1 MFNKLQLHE
10 QENST
15 NKKQQ
20 SIIVVYIG
28 LFTRSDVDANEHNKN
43 LILHLEYI
51 RILMLFLTVKIH
63 DSKINIKS

>member
-28 LFTRSDVDANEHNKN
+28 LFTRSDVDAN
-43 LILHLEYI
+43 LEMDI
-51 RILMLFLTVKIH
+51 RNDRSLNFYNAQT
-63 DSKINIKS
+63 SGQA

>member
-43 LILHLEYI
+43 SILHLEYI

>member
-15 NKKQQ
+15 NKNQQ

-28 LFTRSDVDANEHNKN
+28 LFTRPIWMQMNTIK
-43 LILHLEYI
+43 IPFYI
-51 RILMLFLTVKIH
+51 
-63 DSKINIKS
+63 

>member
-43 LILHLEYI
+43 PILHLGYI

>member
-15 NKKQQ
+15 NKNQQ

-28 LFTRSDVDANEHNKN
+28 LFTRPDIDANEHNEN
-43 LILHLEYI
+43 PILHLEYI

>member
-43 LILHLEYI
+43 PILHLKHC
-51 RILMLFLTVKIH
+51 RALGSF
-63 DSKINIKS
+63 S

>member
-20 SIIVVYIG
+20 SIIVVGKYIHTCTNKKISF
-28 LFTRSDVDANEHNKN
+28 LLQRSQDVYFRQSM
-43 LILHLEYI
+43 YI
-51 RILMLFLTVKIH
+51 
-63 DSKINIKS
+63 

>member
-28 LFTRSDVDANEHNKN
+28 LFTRSDVDANEHNKTISRCLFPSIN
-43 LILHLEYI
+43 VYI
-51 RILMLFLTVKIH
+51 VTGPLSSF
-63 DSKINIKS
+63 N